1 MRGLIAFPLYD
12 NGFPIIL
19 INAYKQCICLVFY
32 IIFMLCYAT
41 WFILFMY
48 VTTLIIWPEDVNS
61 VPFTPWVE
69 TEDIKKTKQGF

>member
-1 MRGLIAFPLYD
+1 
-12 NGFPIIL
+12 
-19 INAYKQCICLVFY
+19 
-32 IIFMLCYAT
+32 MLCYAT

-69 TEDIKKTKQGF
+69 TNWGYKENKTRFLILRIFLSGLGNWADRPKVEIFC